1 MCGDGHCRCGQ
12 THCWHD
18 YPERGWIQ
26 FLILRLLYE
35 RPTYGYQLLEMLE
48 EKTLGFQKLET
59 GSMYTVLRR
68 MEQRGLLKSEWQHAK
83 TTGPDRRVYRVTKS
97 GAEALSSG
105 LRAVAKRKAL
115 MDDLARFY
123 EKNFKNRERG

>member
-1 MCGDGHCRCGQ
+1 
-12 THCWHD
+12 
-18 YPERGWIQ
+18 
-26 FLILRLLYE
+26 
-35 RPTYGYQLLEMLE
+35 LEMLE

-97 GAEALSSG
+97 GGEALSSG

>member
-1 MCGDGHCRCGQ
+1 MCGDGHCGCGQ
-12 THCWHD
+12 VRCWHD

-35 RPTYGYQLLEMLE
+35 RPSYGYQLLEMLE
-48 EKTLGFQKLET
+48 EKTLGLQRLET
-59 GSMYTVLRR
+59 GSMYTLLRR
-68 MEQRGLLKSEWQHAK
+68 MEQRGLLKSEWQHAEK
-83 TTGPDRRVYRVTKS
+83 TGPNRRVYRVTKS
-97 GAEALSSG
+97 GSEALGSG

-123 EKNFKNRERG
+123 EKNFKNRKRG